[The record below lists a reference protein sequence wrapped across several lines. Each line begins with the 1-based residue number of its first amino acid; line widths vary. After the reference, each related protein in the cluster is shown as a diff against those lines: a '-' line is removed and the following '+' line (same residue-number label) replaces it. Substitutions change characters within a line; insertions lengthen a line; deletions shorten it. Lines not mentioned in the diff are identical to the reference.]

1 MAFTL
6 PRLSG
11 GGPIVDS
18 GGKPTTTLQRWWQ
31 TIVEAIE
38 GQEAGQDSVLSQI
51 QASLALGGAGQVTAD
66 AAGATAKSGQATASG
81 LTIDSAAWVAG
92 PIVPLTGVGAPMVNL
107 TLTGSAPLSAVLT
120 GGPMDG
126 EYRIVEVGPALTL
139 FTGRFTVKT
148 TNTGAVIITLGNPV
162 NTQIFPRA
170 TVGAVSYRM
179 DLRKTAGAGVATA
192 LSAYLF
198 ARRAP

>member
-1 MAFTL
+1 MAFRL
-6 PRLSG
+6 PRLPASYT
-11 GGPIVDS
+11 PDQ
-18 GGKPTTTLQRWWQ
+18 LQRWWQ
-31 TIVEAIE
+31 SVCEAVEA
-38 GQEAGQDSVLSQI
+38 QEDNQDSIISQI

-66 AAGATAKSGQATASG
+66 ATAGTAKSGQATTTG
-81 LTIDSAAWVAG
+81 LTVDSAVFVAG
-92 PIVPLTGVGAPMVNL
+92 PTVALAGVTAPMVNL
-107 TLTGSAPLSAVLT
+107 TLTGSAPQGAVLT

-126 EYRIVEVGPALTL
+126 EYRIVEVGAGVTI
-139 FTGRFTVKT
+139 FTGHFTVKT
-148 TNTGAVIITLGNPV
+148 TNTGAVIITLSDPV

-179 DLRKTAGAGVATA
+179 DLRKTAGAGVASN